1 MRSEDVI
8 LSQMFRELLPPHPGT
23 VLKLIHDGIEEK
35 REVQPGI
42 AWKGILV
49 DGYVRYDICKELGI
63 PFEITEMEFET
74 EEAAKFFKISNQL
87 LQRDMTIFHRCEIVY
102 PFENFIA
109 EQVEKQRRKAISEY
123 RQNGKISAERHCSED
138 KDTGTI
144 VAGYAKTSRRM
155 WFRAK
160 ALIENADEEAKEL
173 LRTGKLKIYPTYLR
187 LKAGESLIPKAAS
200 SEDDD
205 VGNDDFD
212 SEAEVATAVK
222 RCVEPASQSTTPT
235 AMQNTT
241 QAGAKAETEPKHQ
254 ARDGGRVTEE
264 SESDDGNNEVV
275 NTDDDIGFGRESAS
289 AVMSTQKHSNHSADD
304 AGTGFP
310 RAYNI
315 HFNMGAP
322 LEAELEAELAAEEK
336 LAASEGSEN
345 VEDEDWSTDDVDID
359 HDPYISEIDINDPD
373 THLPEVVPNFPEMPK
388 RNPIPFP
395 LVRQQVQ
402 YSVQTMLFELLVGLC
417 GLRDDD
423 LDRRDEILEIVKYGF
438 KKAKKLI
445 ERETTNR

>member
-160 ALIENADEEAKEL
+160 ALIENADEEA
-173 LRTGKLKIYPTYLR
+173 RWCR
-187 LKAGESLIPKAAS
+187 
-200 SEDDD
+200 
-205 VGNDDFD
+205 
-212 SEAEVATAVK
+212 
-222 RCVEPASQSTTPT
+222 Q
-235 AMQNTT
+235 
-241 QAGAKAETEPKHQ
+241 
-254 ARDGGRVTEE
+254 
-264 SESDDGNNEVV
+264 
-275 NTDDDIGFGRESAS
+275 
-289 AVMSTQKHSNHSADD
+289 
-304 AGTGFP
+304 
-310 RAYNI
+310 
-315 HFNMGAP
+315 
-322 LEAELEAELAAEEK
+322 
-336 LAASEGSEN
+336 
-345 VEDEDWSTDDVDID
+345 
-359 HDPYISEIDINDPD
+359 
-373 THLPEVVPNFPEMPK
+373 
-388 RNPIPFP
+388 
-395 LVRQQVQ
+395 LV
-402 YSVQTMLFELLVGLC
+402 
-417 GLRDDD
+417 
-423 LDRRDEILEIVKYGF
+423 
-438 KKAKKLI
+438 
-445 ERETTNR
+445 

>member
-1 MRSEDVI
+1 MKSEDVI
-8 LSQMFRELLPPHPGT
+8 LSQTFRELLPSHSDM

-123 RQNGKISAERHCSED
+123 RQSGKTTAERQRSQDNE
-138 KDTGTI
+138 TASI
-144 VAGYAKTSRRM
+144 IAGYAKTSTRM
-155 WFRAK
+155 WYRAK

-187 LKAGESLIPKAAS
+187 LKAGESLIPKTTS

-212 SEAEVATAVK
+212 SEAEVATTTK
-222 RCVEPASQSTTPT
+222 RCVDPASQSTAPT

-241 QAGAKAETEPKHQ
+241 QAGGKAETEPKHKI
-254 ARDGGRVTEE
+254 AERINDDADRTE
-264 SESDDGNNEVV
+264 DNTEVA

-289 AVMSTQKHSNHSADD
+289 AVMSAQKHSNRNADD
-304 AGTGFP
+304 AGTGSSGTD
-310 RAYNI
+310 NT
-315 HFNMGAP
+315 HFNKGAAID
-322 LEAELEAELAAEEK
+322 AELEAELAAEEK
-336 LAASEGSEN
+336 LSASAGS
-345 VEDEDWSTDDVDID
+345 
-359 HDPYISEIDINDPD
+359 
-373 THLPEVVPNFPEMPK
+373 
-388 RNPIPFP
+388 
-395 LVRQQVQ
+395 
-402 YSVQTMLFELLVGLC
+402 
-417 GLRDDD
+417 
-423 LDRRDEILEIVKYGF
+423 
-438 KKAKKLI
+438 A
-445 ERETTNR
+445 